1 MSYSEIND
9 LIGSSGKKI
18 GLSDEKISQI
28 AEPQRIIAV
37 NLAVKMDSGKT
48 KIFKGYRVQHNN
60 ARGPYKGGIRY
71 HSEVNLE
78 EVKILAALMS
88 LKTAVIDIPFGGSK
102 GGIEVD
108 PRELSSNELKRL
120 TKSFARS
127 IYDVIGEHK
136 DVPAPDVNTNPT
148 IMKWFR
154 GEYEKITGLDAPG
167 VITGK
172 AICDGGI
179 KVRDEATGLG
189 GAAVVYEITKTI
201 LKQKPEDITIAIQ
214 GFGNVGNHLAH
225 HLEHMGFKILAIA
238 DVTGG
243 VEHEDGLDYHKT
255 LKHIKSGKKISETCE
270 CSVHGPSKD
279 CCTVGAQEVLEK
291 KVDILIPAAIGDQ
304 ITKANADKIKA
315 KIIVEMANHPVSS
328 AGEKILD
335 KKSIAIVPDILANAG
350 GVLASYLEWRENV
363 EGKKLEY
370 KDAIEYLIRKM
381 KKSTREV
388 QNTAKQKNVTLREAA
403 YMIAIERI
411 SKSLPIDPNRIE

>member
-1 MSYSEIND
+1 MSYSEIDD
-9 LIGSSGKKI
+9 LIKTAGKKI
-18 GLSDEKISQI
+18 GLARDEITQI

-37 NLAVKMDSGKT
+37 NFSVKMDNGKT
-48 KIFKGYRVQHNN
+48 KIFKGYRIQHNN

-88 LKTAVIDIPFGGSK
+88 LKTAVINIPFGGGK
-102 GGIEVD
+102 GGVEVD
-108 PRELSSNELKRL
+108 PQKLSTNELKRL
-120 TKSFARS
+120 TKAFARS
-127 IYDVIGEHK
+127 ISDVIGEYK

-154 GEYEKITGLDAPG
+154 GEFEKITGLNTPG

-172 AICDGGI
+172 AVRDGGI

-189 GAAVVYEITKTI
+189 GATVVREITKT
-201 LKQKPEDITIAIQ
+201 LLRQKPKNTTVAIQ

-225 HLEHMGFKILAIA
+225 HLEHLGFKISAIA

-279 CCTVGAQEVLEK
+279 CCIVGAQEVLER

-304 ITKANADKIKA
+304 ITPANAGKIKA
-315 KIIVEMANHPVSS
+315 KIIVEMANHPVS
-328 AGEKILD
+328 AEAEKTLG
-335 KKSIAIVPDILANAG
+335 KKGIIIVPDILANSG

-370 KDAIEYLIRKM
+370 NDAVEYLTKRMEKAI
-381 KKSTREV
+381 REV
-388 QNTAKQKNVTLREAA
+388 QKVAKREKVTLREAA
-403 YMIAIERI
+403 YIIAIMRI
-411 SKSLPIDPNRIE
+411 SKSLSK